1 MSLVRHAKSP
11 YWYMSFMVNGKTVFR
26 STKTINKALAQK
38 IENEARK
45 QEVESIHF
53 EKKESVTLKDVLDIY
68 LDTRKHCGRFSNDET
83 YSRKLLGTKTSPTT
97 RKQLDIFGFDGAMA
111 FHDLKTKDLHRLV
124 AARKSEGNHQSTIIQ
139 ELLFINGLI
148 KVAKELGY
156 QVPEID
162 IPLFKKNQKLKQDKK
177 PIRYLTASEENRL
190 LAELDPNK
198 YIKGMTSLEKQSPEM
213 RRMKQDA
220 YDFVIVLLDTGA
232 RYDEICKARWD
243 HVDLDNKL
251 IHIFRSKVDNDS
263 VLHMT
268 DRLCEVLKRRS
279 ANKDSEEYVFTAK
292 DGGPR
297 KYNPR
302 ALRSAIT
309 RAGIPDC
316 SFHTMRKTL
325 ASKLVRG
332 GLAISDVS
340 SILGHASVTTTA
352 TYYASLSPAEASKR
366 ALAILN

>member
-1 MSLVRHAKSP
+1 MSLVRHPNSP
-11 YWYMSFMVNGKTVFR
+11 YWYMSFMVNGKTIFR
-26 STKTINKALAQK
+26 STKTTNKSLAQK

-45 QEVESIHF
+45 QELESVHF
-53 EKKESVTLKDVLDIY
+53 ERKESVTLADIIRSY
-68 LDTRKHCGRFSNDET
+68 LETRGDSGRLANDQT
-83 YSRKLLGTKTSPTT
+83 YAKKLLGTKTNPST
-97 RKQLDIFGFDGAMA
+97 RKQVDVYGLDGTML
-111 FHDLKTKDLHRLV
+111 FHELTTKELFRLV
-124 AARKSEGNHQSTIIQ
+124 AARRSEGNSQSTIIQ

-148 KVAKELGY
+148 KTAHILGY
-156 QVPEID
+156 QTPDID
-162 IPLFKKNQKLKQDKK
+162 VSAFKKSQKLQQGKK
-177 PIRYLTASEENRL
+177 PIRYLTAEEESRL
-190 LAELDPNK
+190 LAALDPK
-198 YIKGMTSLEKQSPEM
+198 LYIKGIAKPENQSEDM
-213 RRMKQDA
+213 RRMRQDA
-220 YDFVIVLLDTGA
+220 YDFVVVLLDTGA
-232 RYDEICKARWD
+232 RYDEIGSIRWEQ
-243 HVDLDNKL
+243 VDLENRL
-251 IHIFRSKVDNDS
+251 IRVFRSKVKNDS

-268 DRLCEVLKRRS
+268 DRLYDILKRRS
-279 ANKDSEEYVFTAK
+279 ENKHSDDYVFTAK

-302 ALRSAIT
+302 SLQSAIK
-309 RAGIPDC
+309 RAGIQDC

>member
-11 YWYMSFMVNGKTVFR
+11 YWYMSFMVNGKSIFR
-26 STKTINKALAQK
+26 STKTTNKALAQK

-45 QEVESIHF
+45 QEVESVHF
-53 EKKESVTLKDVLDIY
+53 EKKESATLKEVIDLY
-68 LDTRKHCGRFSNDET
+68 LEARKNCGRFANDET

-97 RKQLDIFGFDGAMA
+97 KKQLTIYGLDGSMP
-111 FHDLKTKDLHRLV
+111 FHDLKSKDLYRLV
-124 AARKSEGNHQSTIIQ
+124 TARKSEGNRQSTIIQ

-148 KVAKELGY
+148 KTAKDLGY
-156 QVPEID
+156 LIPDID
-162 IPLFKKNQKLKQDKK
+162 IALFKKTQKLKQEKK
-177 PIRYLTASEENRL
+177 PIRYLTAAEEARL

-198 YIKGMTSLEKQSPEM
+198 YIKGMASIEKQTPEM

-232 RYDEICKARWD
+232 RYDEIGTVRWD
-243 HVDLDNKL
+243 QIDLDNKL
-251 IHIFRSKVDNDS
+251 IHVFRSKVDNDS

-268 DRLCEVLKRRS
+268 DRLYEVLKRRS
-279 ANKDSEEYVFTAK
+279 ASKDSEEYVFTAK